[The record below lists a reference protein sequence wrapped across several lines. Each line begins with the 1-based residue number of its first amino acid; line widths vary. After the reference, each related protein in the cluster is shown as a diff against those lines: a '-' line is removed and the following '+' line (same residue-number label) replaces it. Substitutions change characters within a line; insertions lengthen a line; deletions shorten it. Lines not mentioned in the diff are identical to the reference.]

1 MAEKILIVDDDLDTL
16 RLVGLMLERQ
26 GFQIL
31 AASNGAQALTKART
45 ELPDLVLLDLMMPD
59 IDGVEVARQLRADP
73 RTQNILIIM
82 FTAKGQTED
91 KIEGLDA
98 GADDYI
104 TKPAQPR
111 ELIAHVKAVLKRKT
125 KAAAESGKTYTKR
138 GRLIGVLAAKGG
150 VGVTTLAVNLG
161 IALRERHR
169 KTVLVADFRPGC
181 GTMGLDL
188 GYPIPKSSIR
198 FLQGNP
204 DDISPAAIEE
214 ELQEHSAEIRFLLSS
229 PRPQDAQY
237 AYAVENFIALAQNLT
252 FLADYIVLD
261 LGVSL
266 TPVNQKVIKLC
277 DQIILVLEP
286 VPQTVTQSKILLNYL
301 SEMGYPGNLVLIA
314 LVNRLRAGMQLTLGQ
329 VQDLLGQNITAIF
342 TAMPELAYQ
351 ALTDHSPM
359 IVRQP
364 DGIVAKQFSTLV
376 DKIGQAQGQLTG

>member
-26 GFQIL
+26 GFKIV
-31 AASNGAQALTKART
+31 AASNGEQALAKARA
-45 ELPDLVLLDLMMPD
+45 ELPDLILLDLMMPD
-59 IDGVEVARQLRADP
+59 IDGVDVARQLRADP

-111 ELIAHVKAVLKRKT
+111 ELIAHVKAVLKRSK
-125 KAAAESGKTYTKR
+125 KATVGKEYSKR
-138 GRLIGVLAAKGG
+138 GRVIGVLAAKGG
-150 VGVTTLAVNLG
+150 VGVTTLSVNLG
-161 IALRERHR
+161 IALNERH
-169 KTVLVADFRPGC
+169 KKSILVADFRPGC

-188 GYPIPKSSIR
+188 GYSIPKSSIK
-198 FLQGNP
+198 FLQCHPNEINP
-204 DDISPAAIEE
+204 EAIEA
-214 ELQEHSAEIRFLLSS
+214 ELQEHSSKLRLLLSS
-229 PRPQDAQY
+229 PRPQDALY
-237 AYAVENFIALAQNLT
+237 AYAVENFTALAQNLT
-252 FLADYIVLD
+252 YLSDYIVLD

-266 TPVNQKVIKLC
+266 TPANQKVIELC
-277 DQIILVLEP
+277 DQIVLVLEP
-286 VPQTVTQSKILLNYL
+286 VPQTVMQSKILLDYL
-301 SEMGYPGNLVLIA
+301 SGQGYSGDRVLVA

-329 VQDLLGQNITAIF
+329 VQDLLGQNVSAIF

-359 IVRQP
+359 ITRQP
-364 DGIVAKQFSTLV
+364 DGIIAKQFAALV
-376 DKIGQAQGQLTG
+376 DKIGLSQG

>member
-1 MAEKILIVDDDLDTL
+1 MAEKILVVDDDLDTL
-16 RLVGLMLERQ
+16 RLVGMMLERQ

-31 AASNGAQALTKART
+31 AASNGEQALAKARA
-45 ELPDLVLLDLMMPD
+45 ELPDLILLDLMMPD

-73 RTQNILIIM
+73 QTRNILIIM

-111 ELIAHVKAVLKRKT
+111 ELIAHVKAVLKRSRKS
-125 KAAAESGKTYTKR
+125 AAVARKKYSKR

-150 VGVTTLAVNLG
+150 VGVTTVAVNFG
-161 IALRERHR
+161 IALRERH
-169 KTVLVADFRPGC
+169 KKAVLVADFRPGS

-188 GYPIPKSSIR
+188 GYTIAKSSIR
-198 FLQGNP
+198 FLQCNP
-204 DDISPAAIEE
+204 GEINPAAIEE
-214 ELQEHSAEIRFLLSS
+214 ELQQHSSEVRFLLSS
-229 PRPQDAQY
+229 PQPQDAQY
-237 AYAVENFIALAQNLT
+237 ACAVENFAALAQNLT
-252 FLADYIVLD
+252 YLADYIVLD

-266 TPVNQKVIKLC
+266 TPANQKVIELC
-277 DQIILVLEP
+277 DQIVLVLEP
-286 VPQTVTQSKILLNYL
+286 VPQTVMQSKILLNYL
-301 SEMGYPGNLVLIA
+301 SGQGYSGNRTLVA

-329 VQDLLGQNITAIF
+329 VQDLLGQNVSAIF

-351 ALTDHSPM
+351 ALIDHSPM

-364 DGIVAKQFSTLV
+364 DGIVAKQFAALV
-376 DKIGQAQGQLTG
+376 DKIGVSQG